1 MNTAEPER
9 TILIVE
15 DETKIAQLLQD
26 YLHKEGYSSHWI
38 NHGDAVIDWV
48 QQEQPDLIL
57 LDLMLPGKDGITLC
71 QEIRHF
77 SGIPIIIITARV
89 EEIDKVLGLEIGAN
103 DYICKPF
110 SPREVMAR
118 IKALFRTLSYR
129 QQIST
134 VDNQLVTLDEQ
145 RILATV
151 AGQAL
156 DLTPVEFRLL
166 STLVKQPGRIFSR
179 SQLMHKLYEDNRVV
193 TDRTVDSHIKNL
205 RKKIAHHYKDQ
216 ELIKSVYS
224 VGYKYEELGGD
235 GFNV

>member
-1 MNTAEPER
+1 LNLNSA
-9 TILIVE
+9 
-15 DETKIAQLLQD
+15 
-26 YLHKEGYSSHWI
+26 
-38 NHGDAVIDWV
+38 
-48 QQEQPDLIL
+48 
-57 LDLMLPGKDGITLC
+57 
-71 QEIRHF
+71 
-77 SGIPIIIITARV
+77 
-89 EEIDKVLGLEIGAN
+89 
-103 DYICKPF
+103 ICKPF

-134 VDNQLVTLDEQ
+134 VENQLVTLDEQ